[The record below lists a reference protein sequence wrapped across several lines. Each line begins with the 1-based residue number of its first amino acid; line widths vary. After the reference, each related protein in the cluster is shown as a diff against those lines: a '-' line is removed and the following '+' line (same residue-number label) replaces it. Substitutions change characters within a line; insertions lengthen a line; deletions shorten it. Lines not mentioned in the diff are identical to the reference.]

1 MTEKQLRNL
10 LLKTI
15 TKIRDQN
22 EKDKEL
28 SKQKMQIKLH
38 EMMEKTYTITRNENN
53 KYINMYK
60 SQLNHI
66 RQKQVYS
73 NML

>member
-1 MTEKQLRNL
+1 
-10 LLKTI
+10 LKTI

-60 SQLNHI
+60 S
-66 RQKQVYS
+66 
-73 NML
+73 

>member
-1 MTEKQLRNL
+1 
-10 LLKTI
+10 LKTI

-66 RQKQVYS
+66 RQK
-73 NML
+73 